1 MCRGIGNVDADLAI
15 RSASFSIASEALKP
29 AVKGR
34 TALDRAGTNLETG
47 RRLRTSGKGRPRR
60 DAVGALIF
68 QAQKENG
75 LCASCLARPGS
86 SVDQRLVLIQLP
98 ITLVMTLSWRVLLI
112 LGVERAWLVS

>member
-1 MCRGIGNVDADLAI
+1 MNDAV
-15 RSASFSIASEALKP
+15 SFSLITFRFRLASTTD
-29 AVKGR
+29 KG
-34 TALDRAGTNLETG
+34 
-47 RRLRTSGKGRPRR
+47 KPRR

-98 ITLVMTLSWRVLLI
+98 ITLLMTLSWRFLLI
-112 LGVERAWLVS
+112 LGAERDWRVS